1 MGVLTFWL
9 FAQTTLNI
17 APDMQKDLGLGT
29 SLMNIAVAAT
39 ALFSGIFIVFI
50 GGLADR
56 IGRVR
61 IVMIGF
67 VLSIIGSLLIGF
79 APGGALA
86 AYLLLPGRALQ
97 GLSGACIMPA
107 SLALVK
113 TFWDGEARQRAVSMW
128 SIGSWGG
135 SGFCSLFGGLVAQNF
150 GWRWIFFATVVVSLL
165 GMALMKGTPESK
177 AEGQIQP
184 HRDYDLAQIARVGA
198 APARHPRRRTEDAGG
213 AARRGP
219 LTRRETTM
227 RVVVCTI
234 VHHPADA
241 RIYHRQIRALLDA
254 GHEVTYIAPVDSQDF
269 HPERTRPSLQLTAV
283 PRASGRRRTG
293 AIRAARSALARH
305 AADADLLLIHDPE
318 LLLALPSR
326 RRRPP
331 VIWDVHEDTAAA
343 LSTKPWLP
351 RPLRPPAAV
360 AVRTAERMAER
371 YVHLILAERGYVA
384 RFARPHPVV
393 PNTTYVPDVPAPP
406 GDDRRVVYV
415 GHLSPDRGT
424 ADMIELARLLR
435 PHGITVELIGPA
447 DARARAQIE
456 PAQAAGL
463 LRWRGFVPND
473 QAMPMLDGALAGLS
487 LLHDE
492 PNFRHSL
499 PTKVVEYMAR
509 GVPVV
514 TTPLPAAAELARG
527 HECGF
532 VVPFGDPRAAADAV
546 LGLDGDI
553 SLRAKMGRRG
563 HEAAA
568 KSLGWP
574 SDAREF
580 VAQLESW
587 AKGKLPARHLPISRS

>member
-1 MGVLTFWL
+1 
-9 FAQTTLNI
+9 
-17 APDMQKDLGLGT
+17 
-29 SLMNIAVAAT
+29 
-39 ALFSGIFIVFI
+39 
-50 GGLADR
+50 
-56 IGRVR
+56 
-61 IVMIGF
+61 
-67 VLSIIGSLLIGF
+67 
-79 APGGALA
+79 
-86 AYLLLPGRALQ
+86 
-97 GLSGACIMPA
+97 
-107 SLALVK
+107 
-113 TFWDGEARQRAVSMW
+113 
-128 SIGSWGG
+128 
-135 SGFCSLFGGLVAQNF
+135 
-150 GWRWIFFATVVVSLL
+150 
-165 GMALMKGTPESK
+165 
-177 AEGQIQP
+177 
-184 HRDYDLAQIARVGA
+184 
-198 APARHPRRRTEDAGG
+198 
-213 AARRGP
+213 
-219 LTRRETTM
+219 M

-269 HPERTRPSLQLTAV
+269 DPERARPSLNLKAV

-293 AIRAARSALARH
+293 AIRAARSALSRH
-305 AADADLLLIHDPE
+305 AAGADLLLIHDPE

-360 AVRTAERMAER
+360 AVHTAERMAER
-371 YVHLILAERGYVA
+371 YVHLILAERGYVT

-393 PNTTYVPDVPAPP
+393 PNTTDVPDVAAPP

-435 PHGITVELIGPA
+435 PRGITVELIGPA

-456 PAQAAGL
+456 PAHAAGL

-487 LLHDE
+487 LLRDE

-553 SLRAKMGRRG
+553 SLRTKMGRRG

-568 KSLGWP
+568 RSLGWP

-587 AKGKLPARHLPISRS
+587 AKEKLPARQL

>member
-1 MGVLTFWL
+1 
-9 FAQTTLNI
+9 
-17 APDMQKDLGLGT
+17 
-29 SLMNIAVAAT
+29 
-39 ALFSGIFIVFI
+39 
-50 GGLADR
+50 
-56 IGRVR
+56 
-61 IVMIGF
+61 
-67 VLSIIGSLLIGF
+67 
-79 APGGALA
+79 
-86 AYLLLPGRALQ
+86 
-97 GLSGACIMPA
+97 
-107 SLALVK
+107 
-113 TFWDGEARQRAVSMW
+113 
-128 SIGSWGG
+128 
-135 SGFCSLFGGLVAQNF
+135 
-150 GWRWIFFATVVVSLL
+150 
-165 GMALMKGTPESK
+165 
-177 AEGQIQP
+177 
-184 HRDYDLAQIARVGA
+184 
-198 APARHPRRRTEDAGG
+198 
-213 AARRGP
+213 
-219 LTRRETTM
+219 M

-254 GHEVTYIAPVDSQDF
+254 GHEVTYIAPVDPQDF
-269 HPERTRPSLQLTAV
+269 YPERTRPSLNLTAV

-293 AIRAARSALARH
+293 AIRAARSALSRH
-305 AADADLLLIHDPE
+305 APGADLLLIHDPE

-360 AVRTAERMAER
+360 AVRTAERMAEH
-371 YVHLILAERGYVA
+371 YVHLILAEHGYVA

-514 TTPLPAAAELARG
+514 TTPLPAAEKLARG

-532 VVPFGDPRAAADAV
+532 VVPFGAPRAAADAM

-553 SLRAKMGRRG
+553 SLRAEMGRRG
-563 HEAAA
+563 HEAAQR
-568 KSLGWP
+568 SLGWP

-587 AKGKLPARHLPISRS
+587 AKVKLPARHFPISRS